1 MTSQAAIIEVD
12 DGRENDSAIGDSD
25 ISSCTT
31 SIASS
36 VLNYVYENGRRYHS
50 FREGQYLFPN
60 DETEQDR
67 LDMLHHIF
75 RLMLGGELYK
85 APLPTSPRRILDY
98 GTGTGIYAID
108 LADTF
113 PSAEVIGIDLSPI
126 QPQFVPPNCKF
137 IVDDV
142 EADWTYSEKFDYIHQ
157 RNMVGSISDWDEL
170 FQQAYKWTNPGG
182 YIELQEFRVWFH
194 SQNDSLP
201 EASSINRWQR
211 ILLDGTKSLGMP
223 INIIE
228 ELGDKLK
235 AAGYTDLHEH
245 VLRIPIG
252 AWPKN
257 KSLKEIGTFMQAHA
271 IESVEPLTLAL
282 FTRHLGWT
290 EMESRIF
297 IKKVC
302 DEFKDT
308 KKQFYVH
315 AHFIYAQKPT
325 A

>member
-25 ISSCTT
+25 VSSFTT

-126 QPQFVPPNCKF
+126 QPQLYVYP
-137 IVDDV
+137 
-142 EADWTYSEKFDYIHQ
+142 AS
-157 RNMVGSISDWDEL
+157 L
-170 FQQAYKWTNPGG
+170 FMTNAEDIP
-182 YIELQEFRVWFH
+182 FT
-194 SQNDSLP
+194 
-201 EASSINRWQR
+201 AS
-211 ILLDGTKSLGMP
+211 
-223 INIIE
+223 
-228 ELGDKLK
+228 
-235 AAGYTDLHEH
+235 
-245 VLRIPIG
+245 LRI
-252 AWPKN
+252 AN
-257 KSLKEIGTFMQAHA
+257 LSSMMLKQTGRIPRNST
-271 IESVEPLTLAL
+271 S
-282 FTRHLGWT
+282 FTSETW
-290 EMESRIF
+290 
-297 IKKVC
+297 
-302 DEFKDT
+302 
-308 KKQFYVH
+308 
-315 AHFIYAQKPT
+315 
-325 A
+325 